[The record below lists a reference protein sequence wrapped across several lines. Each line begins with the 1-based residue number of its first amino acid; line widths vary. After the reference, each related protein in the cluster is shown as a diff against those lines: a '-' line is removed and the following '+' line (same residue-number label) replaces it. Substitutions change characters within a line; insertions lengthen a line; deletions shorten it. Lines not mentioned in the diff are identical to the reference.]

1 MGNAA
6 ASCAPSIICSSTG
19 AVKVLFSD
27 GTLEIYTRPVMAGE
41 LMLQN
46 PGHFVCDSSHLKV
59 GHRIPGLLA
68 EEELDLQPDR
78 CRHGQQRG
86 LYYLLPMEMLYSVL
100 TNEELNSLND
110 KACKALKQ
118 QGTGGINGY
127 LSFPKIFPAAFGEF
141 CLFPNDHSETKTT
154 LYSESVAV
162 AATDSSHSRQRSWT
176 PALETILETPPRRLI
191 G

>member
-19 AVKVLFSD
+19 VVKVLFSD
-27 GTLEIYTRPVMAGE
+27 GTLEIHTRPVKAGE

-68 EEELDLQPDR
+68 EEELDR
-78 CRHGQQRG
+78 CRHGRQRG

-100 TNEELNSLND
+100 TNEELNSLNG

-118 QGTGGINGY
+118 QGTGGIGY

-141 CLFPNDHSETKTT
+141 CLFPNGHSETKTT
-154 LYSESVAV
+154 LYSESVA
-162 AATDSSHSRQRSWT
+162 AASHSRHRSWT
-176 PALETILETPPRRLI
+176 PALETIVETPPRRLI